1 MVFKNGGKDGKKESV
16 LAALAE
22 LTNKEEYKAG
32 ERLPPERLLAKE
44 LGVSRNVLREAMIS
58 LEAMGIIE
66 KKERLGVFVKS
77 SNTNEILQNLQY
89 IQMPPV
95 ELMPMQM
102 EVRMMICVPAVELAA
117 VRRTD
122 EDLDKLWHCY
132 EEFSK
137 SYPSSAS
144 AFEAE
149 MASAKWDALLHH
161 LETEAA
167 HNSLLSR
174 INESI
179 AGLVERN
186 NTFVHRQLTTRDEN
200 WFEHI
205 RSQHRKIIAA
215 IESNNPKLAGKT
227 LKEHFMDSYDSMKK
241 NYPQYLLDRSQI
253 YWEAIDINE

>member
-1 MVFKNGGKDGKKESV
+1 MVLKNDGKRESI
-16 LAALAE
+16 LAALTE
-22 LTNKEEYKAG
+22 LTSKEEYKAG
-32 ERLPPERLLAKE
+32 KRLPPERLLAKE
-44 LGVSRNVLREAMIS
+44 FGVSRNVLREAMIS

-77 SNTNEILQNLQY
+77 ANTNEILQNLQH

-95 ELMPMQM
+95 EFMPMQM

-122 EDLDKLWHCY
+122 EDLDKLWNCY

-137 SYPSSAS
+137 SFPSAAT

-149 MASAKWDALLHH
+149 MSSAKWEALLHH
-161 LETEAA
+161 IETEAA
-167 HNSLLSR
+167 HNPLLSR

-186 NTFVHRQLTTRDEN
+186 NAFVHRQLTVRDEN

-227 LKEHFMDSYDSMKK
+227 LREHFVDSYNAMKE
-241 NYPQYLLDRSQI
+241 NYPQYLLDKSQI
-253 YWEAIDINE
+253 YWEAIDIED